1 MEIIV
6 QGKGTEYFTPN
17 EVILNINFNTKG
29 QSYEEAL
36 SAGINNVQKFVNELL
51 LQNGFTTDD
60 MKTRNF
66 VVKENKK
73 YNETTRTYIFDGFSF
88 NQSATLKFD
97 YTKERMAKI
106 IETLS
111 KLDNAPSCQINFGI
125 KDAKECKRKILAK
138 AYKEAE
144 LQAQTIA
151 ETAGKSLKQCVKVDF
166 KPFTTDYVSQSAID
180 SDMMYAKDTG
190 FGASATSSIINT
202 FTPVDI
208 ELSETLYCLWITD

>member
-17 EVILNINFNTKG
+17 EVILNISFNTKG

-36 SAGINNVQKFVNELL
+36 SAGVNNVQKFVNELL

-66 VVKENKK
+66 VVKEDKK
-73 YNETTRTYIFDGFSF
+73 YNEMTRTYIFDGFSF

-97 YTKERMAKI
+97 YDKERMAKI
-106 IETLS
+106 IEALS
-111 KLDNAPSCQINFGI
+111 KLDNAPSCQINFGV
-125 KDAKECKRKILAK
+125 KDAKECKRKILAI

-144 LQAQTIA
+144 LQAQAIA
-151 ETAGKSLKQCVKVDF
+151 EAAGKNLKQCVKIDF
-166 KPFTTDYVSQSAID
+166 KPFTTEYVSRSAIE
-180 SDMMYAKDTG
+180 SDMMYAKDAR
-190 FGASATSSIINT
+190 FGAAPAIINT
-202 FTPVDI
+202 FTPEDI
-208 ELSETLYCLWITD
+208 ELSETLYCLWIAE